1 MILKTKP
8 YTVGCGIILNP
19 NASSD
24 RCGQPKSSRSFGG
37 RGLTQLCGNCQVKQT
52 ANTLMALL
60 ESKGETA

>member
-24 RCGQPKSSRSFGG
+24 RCGQPTKSLLGL
-37 RGLTQLCGNCQVKQT
+37 GLTNLCGNCQVKQT

-60 ESKGETA
+60 EKKGETA

>member
-1 MILKTKP
+1 MILKNKP

-24 RCGQPKSSRSFGG
+24 RCGQAKSSLSVGG

-52 ANTLMALL
+52 ANTLMTLL
-60 ESKGETA
+60 EKKGEAA